1 MRNFDASPGEGVG
14 FSPEVEDSPSPPPGA
29 GEGSEEGDEAP
40 PEAGEEASPG
50 IAVGEEAFPGAGRG
64 GVASTASVEASDK
77 IPPDSGVGSARG
89 KVRWQP
95 IHHL

>member
-1 MRNFDASPGEGVG
+1 MRNLEASPGEGVG
-14 FSPEVEDSPSPPPGA
+14 FSPEVEDSSPPGA

-64 GVASTASVEASDK
+64 GVASTVSVEASDK

-89 KVRWQP
+89 KGEA
-95 IHHL
+95 LLG

>member
-40 PEAGEEASPG
+40 PEAGEEAG

-89 KVRWQP
+89 KVRGQP